1 MFFILR
7 TTIIVGPY
15 DSSYYRRISV
25 VVPNIGWWISV
36 GYNTAISNVL
46 VDNGTWVVGP
56 SLPTEEEF
64 GYSSRPRKFCGC
76 QLNATHTMVTG
87 GQVGLSGS
95 SLSDVWLY
103 DWSSGQWKVGRNMT
117 NPRRNHHCTSISGGR
132 VVVAGGTGLYGQDLS
147 DIEVFDPA
155 ADGGLGG
162 WYSMGD
168 LPDSSDYP
176 GAELLYNGN
185 NFIYLHRRKIWLY
198 DESEAS
204 WTEFGKDLTST
215 YYSGNPVAMI
225 PEDFLLKKVE
235 L

>member
-56 SLPTEEEF
+56 SLPTPEEF
-64 GYSSRPRKFCGC
+64 GYPYRPKYFCSC
-76 QLNATHTMVTG
+76 QLNATHTMMSG
-87 GQVGLSGS
+87 GQVSGGS

-103 DWSSGQWKVGRNMT
+103 DWSSGQWTVGRNMT
-117 NPRRNHHCTSISGGR
+117 NPRRDHLCTSISGGR
-132 VVVAGGTGLYGQDLS
+132 VVVAGGTGLYGQDLT

-162 WYSMGD
+162 WYSLGD
-168 LPDSSDYP
+168 LPDD
-176 GAELLYNGN
+176 GNHLALLYNI
-185 NFIYLHRRKIWLY
+185 F
-198 DESEAS
+198 D
-204 WTEFGKDLTST
+204 
-215 YYSGNPVAMI
+215 I
-225 PEDFLLKKVE
+225 PCI
-235 L
+235 

>member
-1 MFFILR
+1 M
-7 TTIIVGPY
+7 
-15 DSSYYRRISV
+15 
-25 VVPNIGWWISV
+25 
-36 GYNTAISNVL
+36 
-46 VDNGTWVVGP
+46 
-56 SLPTEEEF
+56 
-64 GYSSRPRKFCGC
+64 
-76 QLNATHTMVTG
+76 
-87 GQVGLSGS
+87 
-95 SLSDVWLY
+95 
-103 DWSSGQWKVGRNMT
+103 
-117 NPRRNHHCTSISGGR
+117 
-132 VVVAGGTGLYGQDLS
+132 VVAGGTGLYGQDLS

-185 NFIYLHRRKIWLY
+185 NFIYLHRRNIWLY